1 MPCRWDVADDACAAD
16 IFASGDSS
24 DKVATEWYHKYQ
36 AEDAA
41 AVTDLVNCI
50 LLSAGCDQRVTEDDI
65 RDPENCSN
73 RLADLQNVYTEVRQA
88 ASGFMVLHRA
98 NTDCYRRES
107 PTIPSFP
114 GRSPPSLSAICWSA
128 SSGLW

>member
-1 MPCRWDVADDACAAD
+1 MTRRLCDANQAHTAD

-36 AEDAA
+36 ADDAA

-50 LLSAGCDQRVTEDDI
+50 LLSAGCDQQVTQDDI

-73 RLADLQNVYTEVRQA
+73 RLADLQNVYTEVR
-88 ASGFMVLHRA
+88 
-98 NTDCYRRES
+98 
-107 PTIPSFP
+107 
-114 GRSPPSLSAICWSA
+114 
-128 SSGLW
+128 

>member
-1 MPCRWDVADDACAAD
+1 LLTFKIAAD

-36 AEDAA
+36 ADDAA

-50 LLSAGCDQRVTEDDI
+50 LLAAGCDQQVTQDDI

-73 RLADLQNVYTEVRQA
+73 RLADLQNVYAEVRERRDSAPGA
-88 ASGFMVLHRA
+88 ARLLISTLV
-98 NTDCYRRES
+98 T
-107 PTIPSFP
+107 
-114 GRSPPSLSAICWSA
+114 GRNY
-128 SSGLW
+128 GLPADFQGQDHQVVP

>member
-1 MPCRWDVADDACAAD
+1 MCAIADHDRTAD

-36 AEDAA
+36 ADDTA

-50 LLSAGCDQRVTEDDI
+50 LLSAGCDQRVTHDDI

-73 RLADLQNVYTEVRQA
+73 RLADLQNVYTEVSYDTDTA
-88 ASGFMVLHRA
+88 DAGSA
-98 NTDCYRRES
+98 NIHFYRRAS
-107 PTIPSFP
+107 PITPSSP
-114 GRSPPSLSAICWSA
+114 GPSLASRSATC
-128 SSGLW
+128 

>member
-1 MPCRWDVADDACAAD
+1 MCLAD

-36 AEDAA
+36 EDDAA

-50 LLSAGCDQRVTEDDI
+50 LLSAGCDQQVTQDDI

-73 RLADLQNVYTEVRQA
+73 RLADLQNVYTEVRSPFLFSFVA
-88 ASGFMVLHRA
+88 KRLCCSATDIRCRRA
-98 NTDCYRRES
+98 S
-107 PTIPSFP
+107 PTT
-114 GRSPPSLSAICWSA
+114 RSSPRPN
-128 SSGLW
+128 